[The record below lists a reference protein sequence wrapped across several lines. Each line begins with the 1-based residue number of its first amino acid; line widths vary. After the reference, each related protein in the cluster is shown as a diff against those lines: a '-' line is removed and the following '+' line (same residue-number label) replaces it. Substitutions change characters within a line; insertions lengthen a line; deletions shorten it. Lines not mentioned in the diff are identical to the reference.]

1 MDDSYQ
7 KVALGIIVAFP
18 VLGGIAVSLRFW
30 GRRISNSSIE
40 IEDWLIL
47 AAYILALGET
57 VTSWYYIKTNYVGI
71 HIWEV
76 PKDYDVKKGQ
86 IWNYANQL
94 LYNPILSLVKI
105 SVLIFLLRLDSRSR
119 LVHHLI
125 WGTLWFTA
133 LLCIAILL
141 ADLFQCHPV
150 AFVYDK
156 TIPGGTCINQGAF
169 YVSTAVMTIFTDL
182 LVLSIP
188 ILITYSLQM
197 PIRRKIAVVC
207 ILSLGGVATGVG
219 CWRLAQLV
227 EAFFPSSPNPDPT
240 YNIGFA
246 SSAVEVNTAVI
257 AACGPSMKAIANRFL
272 PRLLGTSKRGGTS
285 GYGKSGTG
293 NRYHR
298 SSVLGYSRNV
308 ASNPGP
314 DDVYELGQQYRSQ
327 LHHHQVVDVSGP
339 GKGRPRAKTDS
350 PSLSDEDGLTTSIGI
365 VKTTD
370 VSVREENVG
379 DNKTASID
387 SLV

>member
-18 VLGGIAVSLRFW
+18 ALGGIAMILRFW
-30 GRRISNSSIE
+30 SRRLSQTSIL

-57 VTSWYYIKTNYVGI
+57 ITSWYYIKTNYVGI
-71 HIWEV
+71 HIWEI
-76 PKDYDVKKGQ
+76 PKDYDVEKGQ

-119 LVHHLI
+119 TVYYLS

-150 AFVYDK
+150 RFVFDK

-188 ILITYSLQM
+188 IMITYSLQM
-197 PIRRKIAVVC
+197 PIRRKIAVCC
-207 ILSLGGVATGVG
+207 ILSLGGVATAIG

-227 EAFFPSSPNPDPT
+227 QVFFPSSVDPDPT

-257 AACGPSMKAIANRFL
+257 AACGPSMKTIANRYL
-272 PRLLGTSKRGGTS
+272 PRLLGTSRRDGTS
-285 GYGKSGTG
+285 AYGKSRASG
-293 NRYHR
+293 NRYYR
-298 SSVLGYSRNV
+298 SSGPGYSRNV
-308 ASNPGP
+308 ASNPAP
-314 DDVYELGQQYRSQ
+314 DDVFEMGQKNRS
-327 LHHHQVVDVSGP
+327 QVVDIAGPASGQ
-339 GKGRPRAKTDS
+339 RTNTAS
-350 PSLSDEDGLTTSIGI
+350 PNLSDEDGVMGAGI

-370 VSVREENVG
+370 LSITEENVG
-379 DNKTASID
+379 SID